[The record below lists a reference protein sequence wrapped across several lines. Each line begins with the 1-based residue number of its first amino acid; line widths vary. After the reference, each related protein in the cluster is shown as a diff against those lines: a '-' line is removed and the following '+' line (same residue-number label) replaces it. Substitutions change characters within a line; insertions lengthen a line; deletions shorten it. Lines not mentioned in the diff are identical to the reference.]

1 MPIES
6 DDELRDVLDLQTI
19 AVVGASTTP
28 GKAAHGIPAYMERQ
42 GYEIVPVNPYAEEVL
57 GKRAYD
63 SLADVE
69 EEIDIVDVF
78 RPSEEVA
85 GIVDA
90 ALDRE
95 DVQVIWTQLDIRDD
109 DAAEK
114 AEADGRRVVQDKC
127 LKVEHQRI
135 VA

>member
-1 MPIES
+1 MPLES
-6 DDELRDVLDLQTI
+6 DDDLRAVLDLQTI
-19 AVVGASTTP
+19 AVVGASTSP
-28 GKAAHGIPAYMERQ
+28 GKAAHDIPAYMERQ
-42 GYEIVPVNPYAEEVL
+42 GYEIVPVNPYADEVL

-63 SLADVE
+63 SLAEVE

-85 GIVDA
+85 GIVDE

-95 DVQVIWTQLDIRDD
+95 DVQVIWMQLDIRDD
-109 DAAEK
+109 DAAAE

-127 LKVEHQRI
+127 LKVEHQRLLG
-135 VA
+135 

>member
-6 DDELRDVLDLQTI
+6 DDELRDVLGLKTI

-28 GKAAHGIPAYMERQ
+28 GKAAHDIPQYMERQ
-42 GYEIVPVNPYAEEVL
+42 GYEIVPVNPYADEVL
-57 GKRAYD
+57 GKPAYD
-63 SLADVE
+63 SLDEVE

-90 ALDRE
+90 ALARE

-109 DAAEK
+109 DAAGR
-114 AEADGRRVVQDKC
+114 AEADGRRVVQDRC
-127 LKVEHQRI
+127 LKVEHQRLL
-135 VA
+135 A